1 MAATSST
8 QAYDDA
14 KQAGFDTTDA
24 SLYYL
29 GVFSGMFGL
38 INNTEIGHWALKGMG
53 VDDVSRGLNSVMKK
67 ESTEIL
73 NAMKGA
79 DLAYIKG
86 AEEGKKKSLNFLSM
100 LNAGK
105 DVAKKAVNKFTTGD
119 INTILES
126 ATAEGIEEV
135 SEELLQDA
143 LKNVT
148 NTFNSLGITSTEK
161 DKAQFKFTAEDIMS
175 RYAMSFIG
183 GGIGGAIFKLNDN
196 ILNNTKNTEVD
207 KNLTWYLANGYR
219 DKVDEKIEKLRSDGA
234 FGPTDLKPNIVHSED
249 FDFDKPN
256 FESTTDPTKSQN
268 NFIADILK
276 AKVTQLSSILQQH
289 DVPSEIAMGHQY
301 NEMVQNITDMKLDSS
316 ISSDLE
322 SITNDIVEDVTRLR
336 SFEKPKE
343 GATKEEEEAYGNS
356 TREI

>member
-1 MAATSST
+1 
-8 QAYDDA
+8 
-14 KQAGFDTTDA
+14 
-24 SLYYL
+24 
-29 GVFSGMFGL
+29 
-38 INNTEIGHWALKGMG
+38 
-53 VDDVSRGLNSVMKK
+53 MK
-67 ESTEIL
+67 S
-73 NAMKGA
+73 A

-86 AEEGKKKSLNFLSM
+86 AEEGKKKSLSFLSM

-105 DVAKKAVNKFTTGD
+105 NTAKEAINKFATGD

-148 NTFNSLGITSTEK
+148 NTFNTLGITSTEK

-183 GGIGGAIFKLNDN
+183 GGIGGAIFKMNDN
-196 ILNNTKNTEVD
+196 LLNNTKNTEVD
-207 KNLTWYLANGYR
+207 KNLTWYLANGYKN
-219 DKVDEKIEKLRSDGA
+219 KVDEKIEQLKLDGA

-256 FESTTDPTKSQN
+256 FEATTDPTKSQN

-276 AKVTQLSSILQQH
+276 AKVAQLSSIIQ
-289 DVPSEIAMGHQY
+289 
-301 NEMVQNITDMKLDSS
+301 
-316 ISSDLE
+316 
-322 SITNDIVEDVTRLR
+322 
-336 SFEKPKE
+336 
-343 GATKEEEEAYGNS
+343 
-356 TREI
+356 